1 MNRELWEL
9 VKAFIEAALSTEE
22 KYTVYSE
29 ELIARF
35 GLNYNFYDD
44 MQIFAKED
52 RVDFEFES
60 PNYKPDMPSMGFDI
74 IFKKIKPTE

>member
-9 VKAFIEAALSTEE
+9 VKAFVEAALSSDDT
-22 KYTVYSE
+22 YTVYSE
-29 ELIARF
+29 ELITRF
-35 GLNYNFYDD
+35 GLNYKFYDD

-60 PNYKPDMPSMGFDI
+60 PNYKPDMPSLGFDI
-74 IFKKIKPTE
+74 LFKKITAKE